1 MIAKSA
7 SSAAIWPLAMVFFLV
22 GLACDGEG
30 ENGLE
35 GSTDGSPSSSDA
47 GPTTETFQLSDPNLA
62 SCVREAAGLNK
73 NAEIR
78 PEDLQALKQLECQA
92 RQIKSLDGLQHA
104 TSLEDLSLWENEI
117 QSIEPLETLVN
128 LTSLQLGGNQIAD
141 ITPLAEMKSLKRLG
155 LSLNQIDD
163 LAPLKGLTELEW
175 LNLDHNPIDKQDL
188 SNLAGLKKLRWL
200 TVEQPGSTLSTT
212 SLGTLASAGCQV
224 YAGLAKTADHL
235 TRSGILL
242 GNPLVDG
249 KLVLLTDTAPDGRIS
264 FAYDVGGKRHRV
276 LTEFPGEITL
286 GADGKVRYRGLGREV
301 VIGEKDGGLC
311 KGRYSKHCQLALG
324 RKVAEPGLK
333 LRGEPVFTLS
343 LTIEPRLAHTYDVA
357 SFSTDVDKDLIPYV
371 FASPNQLD
379 SGSCL
384 FMANTG
390 AMEILMNQLAGT
402 SKMKYGGETDLSERF
417 LMNAS
422 NHVPEDVAPY
432 AITDVISTYN
442 HFHGSLLSVDY
453 PYTAGY
459 VKELSNGS
467 LVPASPGDDGAQFSC
482 QYNWIDQLPHGWE
495 HKLVETPEAA
505 RTLIFLDPQLDK
517 NSIWRV
523 GVANEDVVERIK
535 WELRTKNAPVLVVYN
550 HYLYWHTSIVV
561 GYDDNYSTGGCPMV
575 DSMVKYFKEQGATDA
590 AAKVEAQI
598 AKDDGCTRQGVF
610 YVRDSIYDGEDE
622 EPTYS
627 YSSEYTFKK
636 KYSKR
641 IVLRSYNWVK
651 YVGNH
656 AYTVHRM

>member
-1 MIAKSA
+1 MIAKSV
-7 SSAAIWPLAMVFFLV
+7 SSSTIWSLAMALLLV
-22 GLACDGEG
+22 GLACGGED
-30 ENGLE
+30 ENGPE
-35 GSTDGSPSSSDA
+35 AQTDGSPSSTDG
-47 GPTTETFQLSDPNLA
+47 GPSAETFQLSDPNLA

-73 NAEIR
+73 NQEIR
-78 PEDLQALKQLECQA
+78 PEDLQTLKRLECQA
-92 RQIKSLDGLQHA
+92 GQIKSLEGLQHA

-117 QSIEPLETLVN
+117 QSIEPLEKLVN
-128 LTSLQLGGNQIAD
+128 LTSLQLGDNQITD
-141 ITPLAEMKSLKRLG
+141 IKPLAQLKSLKRLG
-155 LSLNQIDD
+155 LSHNQIDD
-163 LAPLKGLTELEW
+163 LVPLKELTELEW
-175 LNLDHNPIDKQDL
+175 LNLDYNPIDQQDL

-235 TRSGILL
+235 TRSGILV
-242 GNPLVDG
+242 GDPLVDG
-249 KLVLLTDTAPDGRIS
+249 KLVLLTDTAADGRVS

-276 LTEFPGEITL
+276 LTEFPGEISL
-286 GADGKVRYRGLGREV
+286 GADGKLRYRGLGREI
-301 VIGEKDGGLC
+301 VIGEKDGGIC

-343 LTIEPRLAHTYDVA
+343 LTIEPRLAHSAVA
-357 SFSTDVDKDLIPYV
+357 SSASTDVDKDLLPYAY
-371 FASPNQLD
+371 ASPNQHD

-402 SKMKYGGETDLSERF
+402 SKMKYDGETDLSERY

-422 NHVPEDVAPY
+422 NHVPDDVIPY
-432 AITDVISTYN
+432 AITDVIYTYN
-442 HFHGSLLSVDY
+442 YFHGSLLNVDY
-453 PYTAGY
+453 PYTIGQ
-459 VKELSNGS
+459 VKETSNGNI
-467 LVPASPGDDGAQFSC
+467 VPADGEDGAQWSC
-482 QYNWIDQLPHGWE
+482 QYNWFDQLPHGWE
-495 HKLVETPEAA
+495 SKLVETPEAA

-535 WELRTKNAPVLVVYN
+535 WELRTKNSPVLVVYN

-598 AKDDGCTRQGVF
+598 AKDNGCTRQGVF

-622 EPTYS
+622 EPIYS
-627 YSSEYTFKK
+627 EFKE

-641 IVLRSYNWVK
+641 IILRSYNWVK

-656 AYTVHRM
+656 VYTVHRM